1 MIGSSKQGNRKI
13 ASNLPGFTLVELLV
27 SVSLFAFIILSVTGL
42 FKLSIDSQRQSLAN
56 QNIQDSLK
64 YFFEMTSKEM
74 RMAKTN
80 EGDCSGIPNQEIFFL
95 TNVGNNQELRFK
107 NYYDQCVSYYLVNEG
122 EITRFYIRRETPL
135 EGGGML
141 MVEGSLSPQ
150 KIDIKELKFLIK
162 KGDNIQPIVTM
173 MIRAVASDS
182 NKEVEELTLQ
192 TSVASRYYKNIS
204 N

>member
-80 EGDCSGIPNQEIFFL
+80 EEIAQAFLIRNIFL

-107 NYYDQCVSYYLVNEG
+107 NYYDQCVSYYLVNE
-122 EITRFYIRRETPL
+122 ERLPASIRRETPL
-135 EGGGML
+135 EGRNVNGR
-141 MVEGSLSPQ
+141 GSLSPQ

-162 KGDNIQPIVTM
+162 K
-173 MIRAVASDS
+173 R
-182 NKEVEELTLQ
+182 
-192 TSVASRYYKNIS
+192 R
-204 N
+204 